1 MGTVEDL
8 ASRVRAR
15 RKELGLTQ
23 AELAAMAR
31 CGPVFIHQL
40 EHAKPTLQL
49 DKVVSVL
56 EVLGLRLEVRS
67 R

>member
-1 MGTVEDL
+1 MSISDQL
-8 ASRVRAR
+8 AVRVRER

-23 AELAAMAR
+23 LELAAMAR